1 MKFNVV
7 LFVTGRFF
15 IRKKMSEYWNTE
27 DIRKWKHLAQTKQQ
41 EYYDTPHI
49 VKCRECKLSDTSNLK
64 KIIRFALFDVSEKEP
79 LENLTDEQLKHINK
93 IFNSI
98 KRSMKKHNIE
108 ESILLSILFVLA
120 KAGDSY
126 VKFPVIKILRRDIN
140 IERDDDVD
148 NINNNKH
155 SFIDFCGRV
164 YKNWKVY
171 LKNNTL
177 PNRILCYPG
186 NGVYSAENG
195 TVTVEY
201 GISPAGKR
209 GRKFLRLLDNVST
222 ALSVTATMVAIA
234 AWCFPVSSPVV
245 AG

>member
-1 MKFNVV
+1 VEGFNP
-7 LFVTGRFF
+7 
-15 IRKKMSEYWNTE
+15 K
-27 DIRKWKHLAQTKQQ
+27 KQQ
-41 EYYDTPHI
+41 EYFDSHDI
-49 VKCRECKLSDTSNLK
+49 VNFRECKLSDTSNLK

-79 LENLTDEQLKHINK
+79 LENLTDKQLKDINK
-93 IFNSI
+93 IFDSI
-98 KRSMKKHNIE
+98 QRSMKKNYNVE
-108 ESILLSILFVLA
+108 NILLSILFVLA
-120 KAGDSY
+120 KAGDNY
-126 VKFPVIKILRRDIN
+126 VKIPVIKILRRDKN

-148 NINNNKH
+148 NINNNNNKH

-164 YKNWKVY
+164 YENWKDY

-177 PNRILCYPG
+177 PNCILCYPG

-209 GRKFLRLLDNVST
+209 GRKFLRLLDNAST
-222 ALSVTATMVAIA
+222 ALSVTVTMVTIA
-234 AWCFPVSSPVV
+234 AWCFPGSSPVV